1 MLERSKKNGKVEHD
15 KGLDRFLYRTKGGI
29 RMSPVS
35 GQSRDGG
42 TISNMIYIFMTSI
55 KEMSNLIR
63 IREKTIFLC
72 IKKVMIPA

>member
-1 MLERSKKNGKVEHD
+1 MVRLSTIRDLIDFYIAQKGDKNVTSIGTVQRR
-15 KGLDRFLYRTKGGI
+15 G
-29 RMSPVS
+29 
-35 GQSRDGG
+35 GG